1 MILYNVTIN
10 IDNRVA
16 DEWLTWMKEVHLP
29 EVMATTYF
37 VKYQICKMLTEVEDN
52 GGTTY
57 AIQFFARHLED
68 LTEYQRDY
76 EAELQTKHHYRY
88 LNQYVTF
95 HSVLEI
101 LD

>member
-16 DEWLTWMKEVHLP
+16 DEWLAWMKEVHIP

-37 VKYQICKMLTEVEDN
+37 IKYQICKMLTEYEDN

-57 AIQFFARHLED
+57 AIQYFARHLAD
-68 LTEYQRDY
+68 LEEYQRDY
-76 EAELQTKHHYRY
+76 ESDLQTKHHTRY
-88 LNQYVTF
+88 PNQYVTF
-95 HSVLEI
+95 QSVLEI
-101 LD
+101 ME

>member
-16 DEWLTWMKEVHLP
+16 DEWLTWVKEVHIP
-29 EVMATTYF
+29 AVMATTYF
-37 VKYQICKMLTEVEDN
+37 VKYQICKMLTEYEDN

-57 AIQFFARHLED
+57 ALQFFARHLED
-68 LTEYQRDY
+68 LEEYQRDY
-76 EAELQTKHHYRY
+76 EAELQTKHHARY
-88 LNQYVTF
+88 PNQYVTF

-101 LD
+101 ME